1 MKTLLKRTLIA
12 VALAIVA
19 FFSTLESAMAVAE
32 PPFTIE
38 RRDGDFEL
46 RDYPGF
52 VVAETRVEGSFD
64 EASRSGF
71 RRVANYIFGG
81 NVGPDGKP
89 TKIAMTAPVTV
100 EPAGGDQ
107 WRLHFVMPDD
117 VRSTGLPKPAD
128 SSVNLREVPRHRM
141 AVVRFGGFT
150 TEASISEHTAKLR
163 DWIATQGLQSAG
175 EPQIARYNDPFTL
188 PWNRRNEIMIPVR

>member
-1 MKTLLKRTLIA
+1 MKFLIMRPLA
-12 VALAIVA
+12 ALALAIIVL
-19 FFSTLESAMAVAE
+19 FSSPESAMAVAE

-52 VVAETRVEGSFD
+52 VVAETRVEGGFD
-64 EASRSGF
+64 EASRAGF

-81 NVGPDGKP
+81 NVGPDGNP
-89 TKIAMTAPVTV
+89 IKIAMTAPVTV
-100 EPAGGDQ
+100 EPAGGAQ

-117 VRSTGLPKPAD
+117 VRSSGLPKPVD
-128 SSVNLREVPRHRM
+128 PSVSLREVPRHRM

-150 TEASISEHTAKLR
+150 TESSIGEHTAKLR
-163 DWIATQGLQSAG
+163 DWITTQGLQAAG

>member
-38 RRDGDFEL
+38 RQDGDFEL
-46 RDYPGF
+46 RDYPSF
-52 VVAETRVEGSFD
+52 VIAETHVEGGFD
-64 EASRSGF
+64 EASRAGF

-89 TKIAMTAPVTV
+89 IKIAMTAPVTI
-100 EPAGGDQ
+100 EHAGGDQ

-117 VRSTGLPKPAD
+117 IPSAGLP
-128 SSVNLREVPRHRM
+128 
-141 AVVRFGGFT
+141 
-150 TEASISEHTAKLR
+150 
-163 DWIATQGLQSAG
+163 
-175 EPQIARYNDPFTL
+175 
-188 PWNRRNEIMIPVR
+188 